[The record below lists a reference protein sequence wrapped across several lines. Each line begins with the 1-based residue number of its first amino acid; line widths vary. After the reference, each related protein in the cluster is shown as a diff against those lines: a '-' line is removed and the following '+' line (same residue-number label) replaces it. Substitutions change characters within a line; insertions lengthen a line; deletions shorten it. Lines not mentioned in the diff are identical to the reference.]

1 MKKKEKNRRDYGRLA
16 IRIIAGVLAVL
27 MVLAVAATLI
37 YYLV

>member
-1 MKKKEKNRRDYGRLA
+1 MNKKEKNRRDYGRLA